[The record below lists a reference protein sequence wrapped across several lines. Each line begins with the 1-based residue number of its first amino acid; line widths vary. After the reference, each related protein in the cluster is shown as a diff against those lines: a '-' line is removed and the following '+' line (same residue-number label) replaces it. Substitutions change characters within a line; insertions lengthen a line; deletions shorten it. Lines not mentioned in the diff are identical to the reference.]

1 MGIESPVHLLF
12 IAVVALIVL
21 GPKRLPEVAR
31 ALGQGIREFRG
42 AMDAAAHPAEPAQPP
57 AAQSPTLAL
66 PAPAVAPA
74 VAPAPAV
81 AQAVAPA
88 PAVAQAPAPTPA
100 PAVEQAATEPTAVAG
115 AGDAPGIADRVQGPD
130 QGAAADES

>member
-57 AAQSPTLAL
+57 PAQPPPAQSPTLAL
-66 PAPAVAPA
+66 PP
-74 VAPAPAV
+74 PAV
-81 AQAVAPA
+81 AQAVTDPA
-88 PAVAQAPAPTPA
+88 AVGGT
-100 PAVEQAATEPTAVAG
+100 
-115 AGDAPGIADRVQGPD
+115 GDPPGVADRLEAPD
-130 QGAAADES
+130 QGAAADEPR